1 MLCRLHFDFD
11 KAINLICRYRP
22 QVDFD
27 EFEAGSERSEATG
40 QQALQVLRRMSD
52 LWIQYAQ
59 FCQQEEA
66 KAKAAAV
73 GGTPAGDGTT
83 GGSPDSTGAGSSSS
97 AASSSSGPVGETPAK
112 PSPPTLAS
120 DAQRWNRRGQNKVA
134 HQSYD
139 DVLCC
144 YAVVLCE

>member
-1 MLCRLHFDFD
+1 MHFDFD
-11 KAINLICRYRP
+11 KAVNLILRYRH
-22 QVDFD
+22 QVNFGD
-27 EFEAGSERSEATG
+27 FEAGTDRSEATG
-40 QQALQVLRRMSD
+40 QQALKVLRRMSD

-59 FCQQEEA
+59 FWQREEA

-97 AASSSSGPVGETPAK
+97 AASSSSGPAGETPAK
-112 PSPPTLAS
+112 PSPPTLAP

-139 DVLCC
+139 DVLCF
-144 YAVVLCE
+144 YAMVLCE